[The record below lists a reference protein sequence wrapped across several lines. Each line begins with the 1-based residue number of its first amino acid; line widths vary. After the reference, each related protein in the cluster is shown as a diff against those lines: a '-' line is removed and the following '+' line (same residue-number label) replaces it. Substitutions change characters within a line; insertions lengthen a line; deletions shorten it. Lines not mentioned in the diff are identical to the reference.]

1 MNFKLIDH
9 ITHDAKQNVDL
20 YELNFV
26 DDMDGGLLVIH
37 DKNKNTLTDNA
48 YFTYVLYT
56 HGILP
61 DKISPHI
68 DKLNNLI
75 RRFKCEFIKTEDDS
89 YELIKH
95 LSSTYIVYKNKSKD
109 ITDSANFE
117 FAQFVQAYLTCYTYL
132 DILIQ
137 KEDLS

>member
-9 ITHDAKQNVDL
+9 ITHNAKHNVDL

-26 DDMDGGLLVIH
+26 DDMDNGLLVIH
-37 DKNKNTLTDNA
+37 DKNKNILTDNA
-48 YFTYVLYT
+48 YFAYVLYT

-61 DKISPHI
+61 NTINPHI
-68 DKLNNLI
+68 EKLNKLI
-75 RRFKCEFIKTEDDS
+75 QRFNCEFVKTDDDS

-95 LSSTYIVYKNKSKD
+95 LSNTYIMYKNQFD
-109 ITDSANFE
+109 TITSSVNFE

-137 KEDLS
+137 KEDLL